1 MNLTR
6 IRETIGKIVKK
17 FSHTSKLPEKKTAI
31 AEGKK
36 AWNYETY
43 TVPLIITSK
52 L

>member
-6 IRETIGKIVKK
+6 IRETISKIVKK
-17 FSHTSKLPEKKTAI
+17 FSHTSKLPEKKNSNSRR
-31 AEGKK
+31 KK